1 MEKEQVENLLQVAEK
16 YGASVATELMN
27 ESDFDNKENEIDS
40 LVETI
45 DKGTKEIEEQKKSK

>member
-27 ESDFDNKENEIDS
+27 ESDKENEIDS

>member
-27 ESDFDNKENEIDS
+27 EPDFDNKENEIDS